1 MRARGLVILLL
12 ALFLSGSAVALL
24 ADPFLQPADVGE
36 RFVDVENYLFKIA
49 QRNQWSL
56 IIAKDVNSRLK
67 EVQGKTVGDAL
78 KSYFTD
84 TEFTW
89 ELREN
94 CLYVAEKRRL
104 VKFLEKLPEDVAML
118 PRGKNDVTLSGIFN
132 SVEISTL
139 FKILRNLTG
148 VEVRSADG
156 LRANMRLHLMKMPWK
171 TLVVAIV
178 RLNDFKMIRSEF
190 SVIVASR

>member
-1 MRARGLVILLL
+1 MRARGLVSVLLT
-12 ALFLSGSAVALL
+12 LFLSCSAVALL

-36 RFVDVENYLFKIA
+36 RFLDVENYLFKIA
-49 QRNQWSL
+49 ERNQWSL

-67 EVQGKTVGDAL
+67 EVKGKTVADAL
-78 KSYFTD
+78 KSYFAG
-84 TEFTW
+84 TEFSW

-94 CLYVAEKRRL
+94 CLYVAEEQRL
-104 VKFLEKLPEDVAML
+104 VKFLEKLPEDVMML

-139 FKILRNLTG
+139 FKMLRNLTG

-156 LRANMRLHLMKMPWK
+156 LRANMRLNLMKMPWK

-190 SVIVASR
+190 SVLVASR